1 MMKKKYRKLLS
12 FLTAVCCLAG
22 SSGAAYASGGAVPRV
37 VFENE
42 SDGRSDLN
50 IGKEV
55 ENAEGCTADAED
67 RFTFTLTLSRNGGT
81 LEEEQAYV
89 LCDLTGKP
97 LSNTGALM
105 TQGGGKFTLKAG
117 QMARFSDIP
126 AGTDYVIH
134 ETPKDGY
141 AQVNPPGGGDE
152 ISSKEGRTQT
162 VIFRN
167 LYDPGGRGEARLE
180 IEKTFAFPNGYEAPQ
195 TPDFT
200 FLLKLDG
207 RPAAGLPYQ
216 IRDNGTGQITG
227 SGTAGP
233 DGAFVL
239 KGGKTAVFSGKDAAG
254 VPYIAEGMD
263 YEVQEIG
270 LPSGW
275 RLTGGQQP
283 LRKGGVNGTTVE
295 RFHNSQAAFVVTK
308 RMEDF
313 STPDV
318 DFRFELRRA
327 DSGLWP
333 GADYYLYDAQKRLV
347 RSAQTDETD
356 AGGTAGEPDISPAPA
371 GNASSAS
378 WLHHT
383 REDGSFTLK
392 PGQTAVFVGIA
403 PGTGYSVSETADP
416 RYVQVQPPKT
426 EGYTGQEVA
435 ESIRTLPFVNQE
447 AQYSRL
453 LTVTKNVVNRKGDAS
468 DTEGGDRFRFILR
481 DADGNPVEH
490 ALYRILAG
498 GSERTCYTGPSGE
511 AGPDG
516 DGQEVLR
523 PGELILRANETARF
537 ENLPAGVWQVQEID
551 LPAGYALA
559 AQDAS
564 SGSGGDSG
572 GERTGEAAAVRTSA
586 DAGQTEGAPRGAGA
600 SGADLTAAD
609 TRTAVLEE
617 QGHATLTFTNDYW
630 SDRADLQLV
639 KVNPSGGPLADAS
652 FRLWRAQTDAEG
664 RETRTEAGTGTTDR
678 EGRLTFGAPLAA
690 GTWYVEET
698 GAPLGYQVMEGR
710 IKITVEER
718 AGGPPQVTVYD
729 AQGTALAEGADFA
742 EDHSAKYTLR
752 RQEHARDCLALTVR
766 DEYLYDLPKTGGS
779 GTVPYT
785 TAGTLLMAS
794 AAYLYI
800 RRRRTAALPV
810 PQKATGN
817 HVR

>member
-22 SSGAAYASGGAVPRV
+22 SPGAVYASGGAAPRV

-67 RFTFTLTLSRNGGT
+67 RFTFTLTLSRNGET

-89 LCDLTGKP
+89 LCDLSGKP
-97 LSNTGALM
+97 LSNAGALM
-105 TQGGGKFTLKAG
+105 TQSGGRFTLKAG
-117 QMARFSDIP
+117 QMARFPDIS

-141 AQVNPPGGGDE
+141 TQVDPAGGGDE
-152 ISSKEGRTQT
+152 ISSKENRTQT

-180 IEKTFAFPNGYEAPQ
+180 IEKTFAFPNGYEAPE

-239 KGGKTAVFSGKDAAG
+239 KGGQTAVFAGKDAAG
-254 VPYIAEGMD
+254 VPYIAEGAD
-263 YEVQEIG
+263 YEVQEIN
-270 LPSGW
+270 LPPGW
-275 RLTGGQQP
+275 RLTGGRQP
-283 LRKGGVNGTTVE
+283 LRKGGVSGTTVE
-295 RFHNSQAAFVVTK
+295 RFHNSQVSFVVTK

-327 DSGLWP
+327 DSALWQ
-333 GADYYLYDAQKRLV
+333 GADYYLYDAQKRPV
-347 RSAQTDETD
+347 
-356 AGGTAGEPDISPAPA
+356 PA
-371 GNASSAS
+371 GNTTSAS

-383 REDGSFTLK
+383 EADGVFTLK
-392 PGQTAVFVGIA
+392 PGQTAVFVGIE
-403 PGTGYSVSETADP
+403 PGTGYSVSEIADP
-416 RYVQVQPPKT
+416 RYVQVQPPET

-435 ESIRTLPFVNQE
+435 DSFRTLPFVNQE
-447 AQYSRL
+447 TQYSRL
-453 LTVTKNVVNRKGDAS
+453 LTVTKNVVNQKGDAS
-468 DTEGGDRFRFILR
+468 DTEGGDRFHFILK

-490 ALYRILAG
+490 ALYRILVG
-498 GSERTCYTGPSGE
+498 GSERTCYTGPSAE
-511 AGPDG
+511 PVPDG
-516 DGQEVLR
+516 DGQDVPR
-523 PGELILRANETARF
+523 PGELILKANETARF
-537 ENLPAGVWQVQEID
+537 ENLPAGTWQVQEID
-551 LPAGYALA
+551 LPAGYGLSAE
-559 AQDAS
+559 DGS
-564 SGSGGDSG
+564 SG
-572 GERTGEAAAVRTSA
+572 
-586 DAGQTEGAPRGAGA
+586 GAGRSDA
-600 SGADLTAAD
+600 ALTTAD

-617 QGHATLTFTNDYW
+617 QGHAALTFTNRYW

-664 RETRTEAGTGTTDR
+664 EETRTEAAAGTTDS
-678 EGRLTFGAPLAA
+678 EGILTFDLPIGA

-698 GAPLGYQVMEGR
+698 GAPLGYQVMEGL

-718 AGGPPQVTVYD
+718 AGGPPEVTVYD
-729 AQGTALAEGADFA
+729 AKGTALVKDADFA
-742 EDHSAKYTLR
+742 EDRPVKYALR
-752 RQEHARDCLALTVR
+752 QQAHARDCLALTVR

-779 GTVPYT
+779 GTAPYT

>member
-22 SSGAAYASGGAVPRV
+22 SSGAVYASGGAVPRV

-55 ENAEGCTADAED
+55 ENAEGCTADAQD
-67 RFTFTLTLSRNGGT
+67 RFTFTLTLSRNGET

-89 LCDLTGKP
+89 LCDLSGKP
-97 LSNTGALM
+97 LSNAGALM

-117 QMARFSDIP
+117 EMARFPDIP

-141 AQVNPPGGGDE
+141 TQVDPAGGGDE
-152 ISSKEGRTQT
+152 ISSKENRTQT

-180 IEKTFAFPNGYEAPQ
+180 IEKTFAFPNGYEAPE

-200 FLLKLDG
+200 FLLRLDG
-207 RPAAGLPYQ
+207 EPAAGIPYQ
-216 IRDNGTGQITG
+216 IRDNGSGQITG
-227 SGTAGP
+227 SGTSGP
-233 DGAFVL
+233 DGAFTL
-239 KGGKTAVFSGKDAAG
+239 KGGQTAVFSGKDAAG

-263 YEVQEIG
+263 YEVEEIN

-275 RLTGGQQP
+275 RLTGGQTP
-283 LRKGGVNGTTVE
+283 LRRGGVNGTTVE
-295 RFHNSQAAFVVTK
+295 RFHNSQAAFAVTK

-327 DSGLWP
+327 DSALWP
-333 GADYYLYDAQKRLV
+333 EADYYLYDAQKRLV
-347 RSAQTDETD
+347 PAQ
-356 AGGTAGEPDISPAPA
+356 S
-371 GNASSAS
+371 ASSAS

-383 REDGSFTLK
+383 EADGGFALK

-403 PGTGYSVSETADP
+403 PGTGYSVNEIADP
-416 RYVQVQPPKT
+416 RYVQVQPPET

-435 ESIRTLPFVNQE
+435 DSVRTLPFVNQE

-453 LTVTKNVVNRKGDAS
+453 LTVTKNVVNQTGDAS
-468 DTEGGDRFRFILR
+468 DTEGGDRFHFILK

-511 AGPDG
+511 GGPDG
-516 DGQEVLR
+516 DGPDALR
-523 PGELILRANETARF
+523 SGELILRANETARF

-572 GERTGEAAAVRTSA
+572 GERTGEAAAVRTAA

-617 QGHATLTFTNDYW
+617 QGHAALTFTNDYW

-718 AGGPPQVTVYD
+718 AGEPPQVTVYD

-766 DEYLYDLPKTGGS
+766 DEYLYALPKTGGS
-779 GTVPYT
+779 GTAPYT
-785 TAGTLLMAS
+785 PAGIFLMAS

-800 RRRRTAALPV
+800 RKRRTPAAPA
-810 PQKATGN
+810 PQKATRN